1 MTKDSTQR
9 FSNRVQNY
17 IKYRP
22 DYPPEVLAYLRER
35 TGLSEASTVADI
47 GAGTG
52 IFTKHLLNLG
62 CKVYAIEPNTE
73 MREAADAML
82 KGSYP
87 DKYISINAPADNT
100 SLKDHS
106 IDLIVCAQAFHWF
119 NTGEARTE
127 FHRVLKPSAQAAL
140 IWNNRQVN
148 TDDFSKDYDQLL
160 REKTADYNEVNHQK
174 LSPADFEAF
183 FKEGKYEKRIFPS
196 YQEFDE
202 AGFLGRAN
210 SSSYVPAGDAVF
222 QQLLKDIFQRHQV
235 NGMVKFYYDT
245 EVYSGEV

>member
-9 FSNRVQNY
+9 FSDKVQDY

-22 DYPPEVLAYLRER
+22 DYPPEVLTYLCKK
-35 TGLSEASTVADI
+35 TGLSETSTVADI

-52 IFTKHLLNLG
+52 IFTRHLLNLG
-62 CKVYAIEPNTE
+62 CKVYAVEPNTE
-73 MREAADAML
+73 MREAADTML
-82 KGSYP
+82 KNAYP
-87 DKYISINAPADNT
+87 NYTSINAPANNT
-100 SLKDHS
+100 TLKDHS

-119 NTGEARTE
+119 NTQEARAE
-127 FHRVLKPSAQAAL
+127 FHRILKPKAQATL

-148 TDDFSKDYDQLL
+148 TDNFSKAYDQLL

-174 LSPADFEAF
+174 LSPDDFKAF
-183 FKEGKYEKRIFPS
+183 FKEGKYEKMIFPS

-210 SSSYVPAGDAVF
+210 SSSYVPSADAAF

-235 NGMVKFYYDT
+235 NGMVKFHYDT
-245 EVYSGEV
+245 EVYTGEV

>member
-1 MTKDSTQR
+1 MTKDSTKR
-9 FSNRVQNY
+9 FSNKVEDY

-22 DYPPEVLAYLRER
+22 DYPPEVLSYLRKR
-35 TGLSEASTVADI
+35 TGLSQTFTVADI

-52 IFTKHLLNLG
+52 IFTKHLLNLE

-82 KGSYP
+82 KETYP
-87 DKYISINAPADNT
+87 NYTSINAPASNT
-100 SLKDHS
+100 TLADHT

-119 NTGEARTE
+119 NTEEARIE
-127 FHRVLKPSAQAAL
+127 FHRILKPSAQAVL

-148 TDDFSKDYDQLL
+148 TDNFSKDYDQLL
-160 REKTADYNEVNHQK
+160 REKSVDYNEVNHQK

-183 FKEGKYEKRIFPS
+183 FKEGKYERVVFPS

-210 SSSYVPAGDAVF
+210 SSSYVPSEDAAF
-222 QQLLKDIFQRHQV
+222 QQLLKDVFQRHQV
-235 NGMVKFYYDT
+235 NGTVKFYYDT
-245 EVYSGEV
+245 EVYTGEV

>member
-1 MTKDSTQR
+1 MTTNSTQR

-22 DYPPEVLAYLRER
+22 DYPPEVLSYLRER
-35 TGLSEASTVADI
+35 TGLSANNTVADI

-52 IFTKHLLNLG
+52 IFTQHLLNLG
-62 CKVYAIEPNTE
+62 CTVYAIEPNKE
-73 MREAADAML
+73 MREAADALL
-82 KGSYP
+82 KEAYP
-87 DKYISINAPADNT
+87 GKYISIDAPADHT
-100 SLKDHS
+100 TLKDNA

-119 NTGEARTE
+119 NTPEARKE
-127 FHRVLKPSAQAAL
+127 FQRILKPGAYAAL

-148 TDDFSKDYDQLL
+148 TDNFAKDYDQLL

-174 LSPADFEAF
+174 LSPADFKAF
-183 FKEGKYEKRIFPS
+183 FKEGKYGKKIFPS
-196 YQEFDE
+196 FQEFDE

-210 SSSYVPAGDAVF
+210 SSSYVPTGDEAF

-235 NGMVKFYYDT
+235 NGKVKFHYDT
-245 EVYSGEV
+245 EVYTGEV